1 MGKKLEK
8 KQRQLWPAIL
18 GIYLIPVLANIGMRF
33 YIDGARGVMTLL
45 GNPVMYAYI
54 GGFTLIMLVLCFRNS
69 RFMKGYSPELTGED
83 LEKFQRT
90 FVKYPTL
97 PLAGAIIYSVL
108 AGIVVAYARGN
119 LKEYISEEILLCF
132 SLEMLFGMPP
142 YILFIRLY
150 ERQNSHIPF
159 SEKHMSLSLKAR
171 FTLVVFLCMISLYGV
186 SLIGTKFI
194 ILHHAE
200 FGGGF
205 GLYNQI
211 RIKQS
216 VIFLICVFMAVMN
229 VIMLLD
235 GILHRIGLSRD
246 ILNKMSLGDFSFEE
260 TNITSRDELGSLL
273 FDLSKVRANVA
284 GLIRSISGSSSRTV
298 AIKEQL
304 SAVSEQS
311 SAAMTEMNGNIESIA
326 RSAQNLDNNMG
337 DVSRSMDSLGEA
349 VRNIDNAIDE
359 QARLQQ
365 QSSSA
370 VTEMSANIESIAD
383 IAHRR
388 IESADKLNREAEE
401 GRVVI
406 EETIAGIQEIDSSI
420 DNIKEITQVILGIAS
435 RTNLLA
441 MNAAIEAAHAGE
453 AGRGFSVVA
462 EEIRKLAETS
472 SSNSKQINDNIK
484 DIIGKIE
491 EAARRGSRTQSSFG
505 SLTRGIDEVVNALGE
520 IEGSVSELKEGSGE
534 IIRAMDDLESNS
546 RNLRDLSHQMNG
558 ERAEVTKALEGAL
571 QISSENQSAMGEM
584 GIGAKEVME
593 SSLSLNEQARRLSE
607 ATESLEKNVGSFK
620 ISGE

>member
-1 MGKKLEK
+1 MGKKRERK
-8 KQRQLWPAIL
+8 HHQLWGHIA
-18 GIYLIPVLANIGMRF
+18 GIYLLPVLANIGMRF
-33 YIDGARGVMTLL
+33 YIDGVRGVQTLL
-45 GNPVMYAYI
+45 GHPVMYGYI
-54 GGFTLIMLVLCFRNS
+54 GAFTLIMVLLSFRNS
-69 RFMKGYSPELTGED
+69 RFMKRYSGDLAGDD
-83 LEKFQRT
+83 LEKFQKT
-90 FVKYPTL
+90 FVKYPTQ

-108 AGIVVAYARGN
+108 AGIAVAYARGN
-119 LKEYISEEILLCF
+119 LKEFISEEILLCF

-142 YILFIRLY
+142 YILFIRFY

-171 FTLVVFLCMISLYGV
+171 FSLVIFLCMISLYGV

-211 RIKQS
+211 RTKQS

-235 GILHRIGLSRD
+235 GILYRIGLSRS
-246 ILNKMSLGDFSFEE
+246 ILNSMSEGDFSYREE
-260 TNITSRDELGSLL
+260 NITSRDELGSLL
-273 FDLSKVRANVA
+273 FDLTKVRASVA
-284 GLIRSISGSSSRTV
+284 ALIRSISASSGRTV

-370 VTEMSANIESIAD
+370 VTEMSANIESIAG
-383 IAHRR
+383 IAHRH
-388 IESADKLNREAEE
+388 IESGDKLNREADE

-546 RNLRDLSHQMNG
+546 RKLRDLSGQMNG
-558 ERAEVTKALEGAL
+558 ERVEVTKALEGAL

-593 SSLSLNEQARRLSE
+593 SSLSLNEQAGLLSE
-607 ATESLEKNVGSFK
+607 ATEGLEKNVGSFK
-620 ISGE
+620 ISAE

>member
-1 MGKKLEK
+1 MGKQLEK
-8 KQRQLWPAIL
+8 RVHLLWPQIL
-18 GIYLIPVLANIGMRF
+18 GIYLLPVLANIVLRF
-33 YIDGARGVMTLL
+33 YIDGMRGVASLIL
-45 GNPVMYAYI
+45 NPIIYAY
-54 GGFTLIMLVLCFRNS
+54 VLLFSLLMVILCLRN
-69 RFMKGYSPELTGED
+69 RRYMARYSPDMTGEE
-83 LEKFQRT
+83 LEKFQRV

-97 PLAGAIIYSVL
+97 PLAGAMVYSIL
-108 AGIVVAYARGN
+108 AGVVVASARGN
-119 LKEYISEEILLCF
+119 IMEYLSEEILLCF

-142 YILFIRLY
+142 YILFIRFY

-159 SEKHMSLSLKAR
+159 SEEHLSLSLKAR
-171 FTLVVFLCMISLYGV
+171 FTLVVFLCMIALYGV

-216 VIFLICVFMAVMN
+216 VIFLICVFMAVIN

-235 GILHRIGLSRD
+235 GILHRIGLSRE
-246 ILNKMSLGDFSFEE
+246 ILGSMSRGDFSYVQD
-260 TNITSRDELGSLL
+260 NITSRDELGCLL
-273 FDLSKVRANVA
+273 FDLSRVRENITA
-284 GLIRSISGSSSRTV
+284 LIRSITGSSDRTV
-298 AIKEQL
+298 EIQEQL
-304 SAVSEQS
+304 SAVSEQT
-311 SAAMTEMNGNIESIA
+311 SAAMTQMNGNIESIA
-326 RSAQNLDNNMG
+326 RSAQNLDTTIGN
-337 DVSRSMDSLGEA
+337 VSRSMDSLGTA
-349 VRNIDNAIDE
+349 IRTIDGAIDE
-359 QARLQQ
+359 QGRLQQ

-370 VTEMSANIESIAD
+370 VTEMSANIESIAG
-383 IAHRR
+383 IAHNR
-388 IESADKLNREAEE
+388 IASAQKLNREADE
-401 GRVVI
+401 GQLVI

-420 DNIKEITQVILGIAS
+420 DNIKAITQVILSIAS

-491 EAARRGSRTQSSFG
+491 EAARRGDRTQSSFG
-505 SLTRGIDEVVNALGE
+505 SLTKGIDEVVNSLNE
-520 IEGSVSELKEGSGE
+520 IEGSVSELKEGSRE
-534 IIRAMDDLESNS
+534 IIRAMGALEKNS
-546 RNLRDLSHQMNG
+546 QTLRDLSGRMDG
-558 ERAEVTKALEGAL
+558 ERADVTGALDGAL

-584 GIGAKEVME
+584 GIGAKEVMD
-593 SSLSLNEQARRLSE
+593 SALSLNEQAGKLSE
-607 ATESLEKNVGSFK
+607 ATETLKRNVGSFK